1 MKWGRSQKSR
11 LQKREAVCWPE
22 LAPPGGEATAYAD
35 GDKCHHMPPRAI
47 LHNPEVNP
55 TSPPPGAIILLCTRE
70 PLARGRLHMHVAPES
85 LQRAFGNTREKGW
98 MGVWLHRSM

>member
-70 PLARGRLHMHVAPES
+70 PLARGRLHMTIAHEGI
-85 LQRAFGNTREKGW
+85 QRSATQDGKDGCAYGCT
-98 MGVWLHRSM
+98 